1 MEITLSCPDITQAE
15 RDAVNAVMQTPTLAL
30 GPQMVEFERLVAD
43 YVGSRYAVAV
53 NSGTSALHLCL
64 RGMGIGDGDEVIT
77 TPFSFIASANCILF
91 ERGRPVFADI
101 DPGTWNIDPGRI
113 EAAITDKTRGI
124 VAVDVFGQPADMDS
138 IRQIAERHHLRLLE
152 DSCEALGARYKG
164 RAAGTLGDAG
174 FFGFY
179 PNKQVTTGEGGI
191 MVTDEQ
197 ELAELAVSMRN
208 QGRDANAGWLAHARL
223 GYNFRLSEVNAALG
237 VAQMKRIKEILAN
250 RSRVAEYYQA
260 RLADEQRV
268 SMQEIP
274 PECDMSWFVM
284 VVRLNDDYTREDRDR
299 ILTSLR
305 EKGIQCSN
313 YFTPI
318 HLQPFYVEQFGYK
331 RGDFP
336 ICEALSD
343 RTVALPFHG
352 LLTEE
357 QVDTVCR
364 EFRSLL

>member
-1 MEITLSCPDITQAE
+1 MEITLSCPDITQVE
-15 RDAVNAVMQTPTLAL
+15 RDAVNAVMQTPKLAL
-30 GPQMVEFERLVAD
+30 GPKMVEFERMVAD
-43 YVGSRYAVAV
+43 YVGSRYAVSV
-53 NSGTSALHLCL
+53 NSGTGALHLCL

-91 ERGRPVFADI
+91 ERGRPVFVDI
-101 DPGTWNIDPGRI
+101 DPETWNIDPKRI
-113 EAAITDKTRGI
+113 ESAVTDKTRGI
-124 VAVDVFGQPADMDS
+124 VAVDVFGQTADMDP
-138 IRQIAERHHLRLLE
+138 IRAIADKHKLRLLE

-164 RAAGTLGDAG
+164 RPAGALGDAG

-191 MVTDEQ
+191 MVTDDK
-197 ELAELAVSMRN
+197 ELAGLAVSMRN

-223 GYNFRLSEVNAALG
+223 GYNFRLSELNAALG
-237 VAQMKRIKEILAN
+237 VAQMQRIEQILAN
-250 RSRVAEYYQA
+250 RARVAAYYRE
-260 RLADEQRV
+260 RLEDEQRA
-268 SMQEIP
+268 SMQKVLPDCEI
-274 PECDMSWFVM
+274 SWFVM
-284 VVRLNDDYTREDRDR
+284 VLRLNDDYTREDRDR
-299 ILTSLR
+299 ILTNLR
-305 EKGIQCSN
+305 EQGIQCSN

-318 HLQPFYVEQFGYK
+318 HLQPFYVEEFGYK

-364 EFRSLL
+364 AFRKLL